1 MQALGKIKQKL
12 KRISLQEY
20 QREFEIYFLVLLN
33 VVLHSWWTIHEYT
46 QNINQF

>member
-20 QREFEIYFLVLLN
+20 QREFEIYFW
-33 VVLHSWWTIHEYT
+33 SC
-46 QNINQF
+46 